1 MSPSALSTATLL
13 AGLTLGGLHAQ
24 NTAVRARDLYLE
36 KLPAAP
42 AGAAAAHHL
51 GLRYNVLLV
60 DPQTRQT
67 RDVDPDAVFHEGDCF
82 AIEFTPNRG
91 GSLYVF
97 NHGSSGAWHLL
108 MPAPGIEED
117 TGSVKAG
124 ELRRVPVDYCF
135 RLDEKPGVETMLLA
149 ITEREED
156 IRDLRALLAKPGSE
170 PGSAATVASTSAA
183 PNPAADLIESWQ
195 GLASRDLKIE
205 KIPRPETPGERPNSV
220 YVVKSS
226 AATSDRLVVEIK
238 IRHE

>member
-1 MSPSALSTATLL
+1 MSLSTAPRVILL
-13 AGLTLGGLHAQ
+13 AGLTLTSLSAQ
-24 NTAVRARDLYLE
+24 DSAVRPRDLYLE

-42 AGAAAAHHL
+42 AGTSAAHHL

-67 RDVDPDAVFHEGDCF
+67 READPDAVFHEGDCF

-91 GSLYVF
+91 GNLYVF

-108 MPAPGIEED
+108 MPAPGIQED

-124 ELRRVPVDYCF
+124 ELRRIPVDYCF
-135 RLDEKPGVETMLLA
+135 RLDDKPGVETMLLA

-156 IRDLRALLAKPGSE
+156 VRDLRALVAKPGAQS
-170 PGSAATVASTSAA
+170 GSAVAVASTGAG
-183 PNPAADLIESWQ
+183 ADPVADFVGSWQ
-195 GLASRDLKIE
+195 RMSGRDLKIE
-205 KIPRPETPGERPNSV
+205 KIRQPEAPGERPNSV

-226 AATSDRLVVEIK
+226 AAASDRLVVEVK